1 MSDQPVRG
9 GAPARHAHEAQ
20 PARPVRPSLPTP
32 AHSNGGPATPR
43 QQHPPQRPP
52 QHPPR
57 QQDIRDA
64 PLDPKEARR
73 AARARAW
80 RYGRYSWLRRQWP
93 LLLVLALVAAG
104 LVTVVVDGFRPGTVI
119 VASAVLLAAV
129 FRLVFPSRIVGLLV
143 LRSRAMDVVTLT
155 ILGVS
160 ALVLALIVPDIR

>member
-1 MSDQPVRG
+1 VR
-9 GAPARHAHEAQ
+9 PTQ
-20 PARPVRPSLPTP
+20 PAR
-32 AHSNGGPATPR
+32 ANGGPSGSIGPASPVDPLDPTSPV
-43 QQHPPQRPP
+43 HPAAEP
-52 QHPPR
+52 QHQAR

-64 PLDPKEARR
+64 PVDPREARR

-93 LLLVLALVAAG
+93 LLLVLTLVAAG
-104 LVTVVVDGFRPGTVI
+104 LATVVIDGFRPGTVI
-119 VASAVLLAAV
+119 LASAVLLAAV
-129 FRLVFPSRIVGLLV
+129 FRLFFPSRIVGLLV